1 MESMIQLFT
10 VVSIYFA
17 TAKEQKRRLGGNG
30 MRPKNAMLLILT
42 AFIWG
47 TAFVAQS
54 SGMDFMEPFTF
65 NGIRNL
71 IGAASLLPCIV
82 LFKKMNEKMEMWQQF
97 RGQRKTLL

>member
-1 MESMIQLFT
+1 
-10 VVSIYFA
+10 
-17 TAKEQKRRLGGNG
+17 

-54 SGMDFMEPFTF
+54 SGMDFMEHFTF

-82 LFKKMNEKMEMWQQF
+82 LFKKMREKEMWQQF
-97 RGQRKTLL
+97 REQRKTLL